1 MEGTVHVSHPLP
13 TMKQDGAHALSS
25 HPASSA
31 MVVVENPIHRSQ
43 SSSRAEATEIKDGGG
58 TATSSAT
65 IAGGIAFDLEDSL
78 YGEKREI
85 ASKNDHPDEDTDAAL
100 TNPQWCEVSFMR
112 LCYVTMYNCSDCGE
126 CPHHWGT

>member
-1 MEGTVHVSHPLP
+1 
-13 TMKQDGAHALSS
+13 
-25 HPASSA
+25 

-112 LCYVTMYNCSDCGE
+112 LCYM
-126 CPHHWGT
+126 PI